1 MFYKSA
7 IDTGPYVEFLRNAI
21 STKKEMKIVSQD
33 RADIGAARL
42 IGSWFFFFLIFFAN
56 LKINRFYLRGEQQL
70 KKKI

>member
-33 RADIGAARL
+33 RADIGTARL
-42 IGSWFFFFLIFFAN
+42 IGSSIIIWS
-56 LKINRFYLRGEQQL
+56 
-70 KKKI
+70 KKLVDIKR